1 MGGLLKRLA
10 GLPPS
15 PGVPGGDGEST
26 PRLDDLL
33 RALQPRLLDEYG
45 RLVNEARRDRSCRE
59 KLRSVVLQT
68 LVRDNVGH
76 ARLSREVLA
85 DELTSAMVGYG
96 PLEPL
101 MADPDITE
109 VMVNGPGQVFVERR
123 GRIEPTGIKFRDE
136 EDLMHLVT
144 RMVAPLGRRVDVSS
158 PYADARLPDG
168 SRINV
173 VIPPLSL
180 VGPVLTVRKFPGRP
194 LSLEDLVD
202 LRTMSVEVA
211 DFLSLCF
218 RGRLNVLISGGAG
231 SGKTTTLGA
240 LVSSLAAGERV
251 ITIEDSAELRAD
263 LPHIVRL
270 ECRPPNAEG
279 RGEVTMRQLVRN
291 ALRMRPDRIVV
302 GECRG
307 GEALDMLQA
316 MNTGHPGSACTVHAN
331 SSAEALT
338 RLENMVLMAEAN
350 LPLNAIRQQIRSA
363 LDVIVQQA
371 RFHDG
376 RRRVVEVS
384 LVSTDGLP
392 VHPVFR
398 YAADSG
404 GTERFERVAEPAFEP
419 GQAER
424 MAREGLAVPAWRQ
437 GGTSAIDRSAGD
449 GPGAPV
455 DRPRGPRGGPG
466 AARDG
471 RENPA

>member
-1 MGGLLKRLA
+1 MKRLA
-10 GLPPS
+10 AVPPS
-15 PGVPGGDGEST
+15 HRAAQSDGPT
-26 PRLDDLL
+26 PRLDELL
-33 RALQPRLLDEYG
+33 RTLQPRVLEEYG
-45 RLVNEARRDRSCRE
+45 QLVNEARRDRTRRE
-59 KLRSVVLQT
+59 KLRSVVLQM

-76 ARLSREVLA
+76 ARLSREALA

-101 MADPDITE
+101 MTDPEITE

-123 GRIEPTGIKFRDE
+123 GTIELTGVTFRDE
-136 EDLMHLVT
+136 EELMHLIT

-158 PYADARLPDG
+158 PYVDARLPDG

-173 VIPPLSL
+173 IIPPLSL

-194 LSLEDLVD
+194 LSLGDLV
-202 LRTMSVEVA
+202 RVGTMSEEVA
-211 DFLSLCF
+211 EFLSLCF

-240 LVSSLAAGERV
+240 LASSLPTRERV
-251 ITIEDSAELRAD
+251 ITIEDSAELRID
-263 LPHIVRL
+263 LPHVVRL

-316 MNTGHPGSACTVHAN
+316 MNTGHPGSACTLHAN
-331 SSAEALT
+331 SSMEALT
-338 RLENMVLMAEAN
+338 RLENMVLMADAG
-350 LPLNAIRQQIRSA
+350 LPLDAVRQQIRSA
-363 LDVIVQQA
+363 LDVVVQQA

-384 LVSTDGLP
+384 VVCREGPPLR
-392 VHPVFR
+392 PVFR
-398 YAADSG
+398 YAVDPG
-404 GTERFERVAEPAFEP
+404 GAECFERVGDAVLEPA
-419 GQAER
+419 QMER
-424 MAREGLAVPAWRQ
+424 LAREGIEVPPWVRRGTAGTGRLWPVDARPARPQ
-437 GGTSAIDRSAGD
+437 GG
-449 GPGAPV
+449 
-455 DRPRGPRGGPG
+455 
-466 AARDG
+466 DG
-471 RENPA
+471 RA

>member
-10 GLPPS
+10 AVPPAGA
-15 PGVPGGDGEST
+15 PAGHAGGT
-26 PRLDDLL
+26 PTLDDLL

-45 RLVNEARRDRSCRE
+45 HLVNEARRDRSRRE
-59 KLRSVVLQT
+59 KLRSVVLQV

-76 ARLSREVLA
+76 ARLSREALA

-101 MADPDITE
+101 MADPDVTE
-109 VMVNGPGQVFVERR
+109 VMVNGPGQVYVERR
-123 GRIEPTGIKFRDE
+123 GRIEPTTVTFRDE
-136 EDLMHLVT
+136 DDLMHLIA

-173 VIPPLSL
+173 IIPPLSL
-180 VGPVLTVRKFPGRP
+180 EGPVLTVRKFPGRP
-194 LSLEDLVD
+194 LCLNDLVG
-202 LRTMSVEVA
+202 LGTMNEEMA
-211 DFLSLCF
+211 ELLSLCF

-240 LVSSLAAGERV
+240 LVGSLPTAERI
-251 ITIEDSAELRAD
+251 ITIEDSAELRIQ
-263 LPHIVRL
+263 LPHVVRL

-279 RGEVTMRQLVRN
+279 KGEVTMRQLLRN

-338 RLENMVLMAEAN
+338 RLENMVLMADAN
-350 LPLNAIRQQIRSA
+350 LPLSAIRLQIRTA
-363 LDVIVQQA
+363 LDVIVHQA
-371 RFHDG
+371 RFRDG

-384 LVSTDGLP
+384 LVRKEGALLC
-392 VHPVFR
+392 PVFR
-398 YAADSG
+398 HAIDEG
-404 GTERFERVAEPAFEP
+404 GVERFERVAGVALESA
-419 GQAER
+419 QAER
-424 MAREGLAVPAWRQ
+424 LIREGLTVPAWV
-437 GGTSAIDRSAGD
+437 AG
-449 GPGAPV
+449 
-455 DRPRGPRGGPG
+455 
-466 AARDG
+466 
-471 RENPA
+471 E